1 MQGVAIGGQIP
12 RLGPRIML
20 RSVDNEPMRL
30 EVRKDCENTDK
41 ADSCEKPMD
50 QSTMAL
56 PIALGVV

>member
-1 MQGVAIGGQIP
+1 
-12 RLGPRIML
+12 ML